1 MVINGT
7 IKVNK
12 KNYYLNYDIN
22 TLCMMKSKGLDI
34 MKLDQIEMDI
44 TVIRDLFYFGL
55 IRFHKELTREDV
67 GELMSDFIQEGGSF
81 EMLADIITN
90 ALTKSLGLKVEEGEE
105 QEGK

>member
-12 KNYYLNYDIN
+12 KDYYLNYDIN
-22 TLCMMKSKGLDI
+22 TLCMMKGKGLDI

-44 TVIRDLFYFGL
+44 VVIRDLFYFGL
-55 IRFHKELTREDV
+55 SRFHKELTREDV
-67 GELMSDFIQEGGSF
+67 GHLMSDFIQEGGSF

-90 ALTKSLGLKVEEGEE
+90 ALTKSLGIKVEEGEE